1 MLRLSVFGIAFYQAK
16 VFEINGAVQ
25 QISYERSS
33 QAQSLTCPPIL
44 LSATGYVDIRRMAFQ
59 VI

>member
-1 MLRLSVFGIAFYQAK
+1 MKCGG
-16 VFEINGAVQ
+16 E

-44 LSATGYVDIRRMAFQ
+44 LSAAGYVDSRRMAFQ
-59 VI
+59 VIEKERLINRCRR

>member
-1 MLRLSVFGIAFYQAK
+1 MSLSTIAA
-16 VFEINGAVQ
+16 E

-44 LSATGYVDIRRMAFQ
+44 LSAAGYVDIRRMAFQ
-59 VI
+59 LIGKERLINRCRR